1 MYNQSVMD
9 KKRYEKEIE
18 EILAKYDQDSGRKE
32 RPKQDAPSGSS
43 GSGGGGMG
51 GFRPPVPGRGNTP
64 RRSKLTFSA
73 NLRNISAGQ
82 YMVAAFA
89 LAILAI
95 FVRAF
100 SPGMAG
106 LMVILAAGLFLVPLL
121 LHRSPTGGAPQQ
133 EKRWRG
139 QVIDFSTRR
148 DITNDPFAAIK
159 RWFRRR

>member
-1 MYNQSVMD
+1 MD

-18 EILAKYDQDSGRKE
+18 EILAKYDQESGRKDK
-32 RPKQDAPSGSS
+32 PKPDAPP
-43 GSGGGGMG
+43 GGAFGGL
-51 GFRPPVPGRGNTP
+51 RSNVPGRSNAP
-64 RRSKLTFSA
+64 RRNKPSFTS
-73 NLRNISAGQ
+73 NLKHISAGQ

-100 SPGMAG
+100 SPGLAG
-106 LMVILAAGLFLVPLL
+106 LMVIAAAALFLIPLL
-121 LHRSPTGGAPQQ
+121 LHRTPGGGSPQP

-139 QVIDFSTRR
+139 QVIDFTTRR
-148 DITNDPFAAIK
+148 EVTNDPFAGIK

>member
-1 MYNQSVMD
+1 MD

-18 EILAKYDQDSGRKE
+18 EILAKYDQESGRKE
-32 RPKQDAPSGSS
+32 RPKSDVPANGGTGGVRPSA
-43 GSGGGGMG
+43 
-51 GFRPPVPGRGNTP
+51 PGRGNTP
-64 RRSKLTFSA
+64 RRNGPSFGSGLK
-73 NLRNISAGQ
+73 NIGAGQ
-82 YMVAAFA
+82 YMISAFG

-100 SPGMAG
+100 SPGLAA
-106 LMVILAAGLFLVPLL
+106 LMVILAAVLFLVPVL
-121 LHRSPTGGAPQQ
+121 LHRSPGGGAPQP

-148 DITNDPFAAIK
+148 DVTNDPFAAIK